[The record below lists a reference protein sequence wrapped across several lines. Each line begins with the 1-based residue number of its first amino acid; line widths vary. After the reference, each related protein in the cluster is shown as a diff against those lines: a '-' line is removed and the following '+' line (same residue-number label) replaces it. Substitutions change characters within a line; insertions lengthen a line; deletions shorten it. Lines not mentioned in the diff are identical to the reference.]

1 MAYYTLCFKDI
12 YDSFTTGD
20 KWQER
25 VMKTAENIFS
35 FPFPWYNDNSD
46 GSLENFKRIFVESHF
61 TDEIGFETM
70 ALFKMQMQRV
80 FYQKIP
86 YYTDL
91 YKALNINYNPL
102 INHEISGKRNG
113 EKKDNENAT
122 GKNTNSGK
130 DLSLTENSGSDKIST
145 ESKGQSDSENSNTTT
160 DKSTTTVNSSNNNQT
175 LRSDY
180 PQANFTKTK
189 DYASEVNRG
198 QSNDESTNTVNDT
211 VKSDGTGSVKS
222 ADSTISTTTLGN
234 KSQNTF
240 THGHVIDSENQMKHE
255 HEYTDIYSDSG
266 WGGGSKTDELEKYRA
281 AIRNI
286 NEMLLHEFD
295 DLFLGL
301 YEPLE
306 NNAWYSPL
314 HGY

>member
-20 KWQER
+20 RWQDR
-25 VMKTAENIFS
+25 VMKIAENIFS
-35 FPFPWYNDNSD
+35 FTFPWYNDNSD

-91 YKALNINYNPL
+91 YKAMNITYNPL

-113 EKKDNENAT
+113 EKKDSENAT

-160 DKSTTTVNSSNNNQT
+160 DKNTTTIISSNNNQT

-180 PQANFTKTK
+180 PQASFTKTK

-211 VKSDGTGSVKS
+211 VKSDGTGSIKT

-240 THGHVIDSENQMKHE
+240 THGHIIDSENQMKHE

-295 DLFLGL
+295 ELFMGI

-306 NNAWYSPL
+306 NNMWYSPL
-314 HGY
+314 QGY

>member
-1 MAYYTLCFKDI
+1 MAYYTLSFKDI
-12 YDSFTTGD
+12 YDSFSSSD
-20 KWQER
+20 KWEER
-25 VMKTAENIFS
+25 IMETAENIFS
-35 FPFPWYNDNSD
+35 FSFPWYNDNSD

-70 ALFKMQMQRV
+70 ALFKMQMQRI

-91 YKALNINYNPL
+91 YKALHITYDPL
-102 INHEISGKRNG
+102 INHDINGKRSGSKND
-113 EKKDNENAT
+113 EENTT

-145 ESKGQSDSENSNTTT
+145 ESNGQSNTENSSTTT
-160 DKSTTTVNSSNNNQT
+160 DTNKTTVASSNNNQT

-180 PQANFTKTK
+180 PQASFTKTK

-198 QSNDESTNTVNDT
+198 QSNDESTSNVSDT
-211 VKSDGTGSVKS
+211 VKSDGTGSVKTV
-222 ADSTISTTTLGN
+222 DSTTSTTTLGN

-240 THGHVIDSENQMKHE
+240 THGHVVDSENQMTHE
-255 HEYTDIYSDSG
+255 HSYKDDYSDSG
-266 WGGGSKTDELEKYRA
+266 WSGGSKTEELEKYRS

-295 DLFLGL
+295 DLFMGL
-301 YEPLE
+301 NEPLE
-306 NNAWYSPL
+306 NNTWYSPIY
-314 HGY
+314 GY